1 MYAPRNVNASQTDP
15 LAASAADRALRFNG
29 ATFPSA
35 LSGVVRRAV
44 TRVVVDLST
53 IDLDNCHREPIHVP
67 GHVQPHGALLAFDL
81 QGCLTHASRNATDVI
96 ASLPALG
103 QDLPG
108 IASDA
113 EAPLWAAISAAL
125 KDAETGQERALLTME
140 LALADRVFDVVLH
153 TYDGRLIVE
162 LEQRASKGE
171 DLAAFAL
178 MAHRSMGQMRS
189 RRDIATMLSE
199 AVATVRELTGFDRVM
214 AYRFHQ
220 DDSGEVVAELR
231 APELQP
237 FLGRRFPASDIPV
250 QARALYVRNPLRLI
264 ADVQDEQV
272 PIDAH
277 DPADRALDLSYSV
290 LRSVSPIH
298 IEYLKNIH
306 VGASMSLSIV
316 VSGRLWGLIACHHNG
331 AHRVPY
337 AVRMTCDVLSQVL
350 SSSVQSA
357 VERLAAKRRLA
368 AVEVR
373 KNLTELLL
381 GSDDFAQAFPGMTN
395 ALGRVMSFDA
405 TLCSYGGVMS
415 CDALGR
421 EHAARLLQWLDTEEQ
436 DLIALHE
443 SAKLPEALRGAL
455 HPFCGFMA
463 LCIDRV
469 NRGWIVLL
477 RHEQIETI
485 VWSGIPA
492 KLERVGPLGARLT
505 PQGSFA
511 EWRQTVEGTSVAWDD
526 ADRAIAHDLME
537 SLGRAGAARAARM
550 EMARAQLLAVLGHD
564 LRDPLQTISMMGQL
578 LEQGSTDRQAGY
590 GKRIATSIGRMQRL
604 IGEVFEMSRM
614 RAGLGLG
621 LNCVPG
627 DMATLVRGL
636 IDDARLAHPE
646 VSILTELPSFLEAEF
661 DADRMSQV
669 VNNLISN
676 ARNHG
681 VAGESIWV
689 RLAEDETQVVLRVAN
704 MAPPIEETSIG
715 TLFDPFKPRS
725 IGNVRNPGGLG
736 LGQYIASEVAK
747 SHGGKLEYSHDGT
760 RVTFTVSV
768 PKLR

>member
-1 MYAPRNVNASQTDP
+1 M
-15 LAASAADRALRFNG
+15 
-29 ATFPSA
+29 
-35 LSGVVRRAV
+35 

-53 IDLDNCHREPIHVP
+53 IDLDNCDREPIHVP
-67 GHVQPHGALLAFDL
+67 GHIQPHGALIAFDL
-81 QGCLTHASRNATDVI
+81 RGRLTHASRNAGNVI
-96 ASLPALG
+96 TSLPKPG
-103 QDLPG
+103 QGLP
-108 IASDA
+108 ITFPDS
-113 EAPLWAAISAAL
+113 EAAFWAAITAAL
-125 KDAETGQERALLTME
+125 RDAETGRERAPLTME
-140 LALADRVFDVVLH
+140 LASEERVFDVVLH
-153 TYDGRLIVE
+153 TYDGRVIVE
-162 LEQRASKGE
+162 LERRAARDQ

-178 MAHRSMGQMRS
+178 LAHRSMGQMRS
-189 RRDIATMLSE
+189 RRDISTMLSE
-199 AVATVRELTGFDRVM
+199 AVETVRKLTGFDRVM

-220 DDSGEVVAELR
+220 DDSGEVVEEVRVPALE
-231 APELQP
+231 P

-264 ADVQDEQV
+264 ADVHDEQV

-277 DPADRALDLSYSV
+277 DPTDRALDLSYSV

-298 IEYLKNIH
+298 IEYLKNIQ

-316 VSGRLWGLIACHHNG
+316 VNGRLWGLIACHHG
-331 AHRVPY
+331 VAHRVPY
-337 AVRMTCDVLSQVL
+337 AVRMTCDVLSHVL

-381 GSDDFAQAFPGMTN
+381 GSDDFATAFPDMTD
-395 ALGRVMSFDA
+395 ALGSVMSFDA
-405 TLCSYGGVMS
+405 TLCSYGGLMS
-415 CDALGR
+415 CDALPK
-421 EHAARLLQWLDTEEQ
+421 ESAAQLLHWLDTAEQ

-443 SAKLPEALRGAL
+443 SAKLPEALRLAL
-455 HPFCGFMA
+455 QPFCGFMA

-477 RHEQIETI
+477 RREQIETI

-492 KLERVGPLGARLT
+492 KLERIGPLGARLT
-505 PQGSFA
+505 PQGSLA

-526 ADRAIAHDLME
+526 ADRVIAHDLME
-537 SLGRAGAARAARM
+537 SLARAGAARAARM

-564 LRDPLQTISMMGQL
+564 LRDPLQTISMMGL
-578 LEQGSTDRQAGY
+578 MLEQGSPDRHAGY
-590 GKRIATSIGRMQRL
+590 GKRISTSIGRMQRL
-604 IGEVFEMSRM
+604 IGEVFEMSRL

-627 DMATLVRGL
+627 DVSALVRGL
-636 IDDARLAHPE
+636 VEDAHLAHPE
-646 VSILTELPSFLEAEF
+646 VAIVTELPPFLHADF

-689 RLAEDETQVVLRVAN
+689 RLADEDTMVVLRVAN
-704 MAPPIEETSIG
+704 MAPPIKETSIS

-736 LGQYIASEVAK
+736 LGLYIASEIAK
-747 SHGGKLEYSHDGT
+747 GHGGKLEYSHDGT

-768 PKLR
+768 PKRR

>member
-1 MYAPRNVNASQTDP
+1 M
-15 LAASAADRALRFNG
+15 
-29 ATFPSA
+29 
-35 LSGVVRRAV
+35 

-53 IDLDNCHREPIHVP
+53 IDLDNCDREPIHVP
-67 GHVQPHGALLAFDL
+67 GHIQPHGALIAFDFH
-81 QGCLTHASRNATDVI
+81 GRLTHASRNAAGVI

-103 QDLPG
+103 AGLPSE
-108 IASDA
+108 APPS
-113 EAPLWAAISAAL
+113 EAPLWLAISAAL
-125 KDAETGQERALLTME
+125 KDAETGQERAPLTME
-140 LALADRVFDVVLH
+140 LVSEDRVFDVVLH
-153 TYDGRLIVE
+153 AYDGRLIVE
-162 LEQRASKGE
+162 LEQRASRGE
-171 DLAAFAL
+171 NLAEFAL
-178 MAHRSMGQMRS
+178 LAHRSMGQLRS
-189 RRDIATMLSE
+189 RRDIATMLAE
-199 AVATVRELTGFDRVM
+199 AVETVHKLTGFDRVM

-220 DDSGEVVAELR
+220 DDSGEVVTEVRLPALE
-231 APELQP
+231 P

-264 ADVQDEQV
+264 ADVHDEQV
-272 PIDAH
+272 PIAALDA
-277 DPADRALDLSYSV
+277 ADRALDLSYSV

-298 IEYLKNIH
+298 IEYLKNIQ

-316 VSGRLWGLIACHHNG
+316 VNGRLWGLIACHHG
-331 AHRVPY
+331 TAHRVPY
-337 AVRMTCDVLSQVL
+337 AVRMTCDVLSHVL

-357 VERLAAKRRLA
+357 VERLDSKRRLA

-373 KNLTELLL
+373 KSLTELLL
-381 GSDDFAQAFPGMTN
+381 ASDDFAAAFPDMTD

-405 TLCSYGGVMS
+405 TLCSYGGVLS
-415 CDALGR
+415 CDALPK
-421 EHAARLLQWLDTEEQ
+421 ENAAQLLHWLDAEEQ

-443 SAKLPEALRGAL
+443 SAKLPESLRAALQ
-455 HPFCGFMA
+455 PFCGFMA

-477 RHEQIETI
+477 RREQIETI

-492 KLERVGPLGARLT
+492 KLERIGPLGARLT
-505 PQGSFA
+505 PHGSLA

-526 ADRAIAHDLME
+526 AERAIAHDLME

-564 LRDPLQTISMMGQL
+564 LRDPLQTISMMGQM
-578 LEQGSTDRQAGY
+578 LELGSPDRQAGY

-627 DMATLVRGL
+627 DMAALVRGL
-636 IDDARLAHPE
+636 VDDARLAHPE
-646 VSILTELPSFLEAEF
+646 ISILTDLPEALHAEF

-681 VAGESIWV
+681 VVGESIWV
-689 RLAEDETQVVLRVAN
+689 RLAGEDTLVVLRVAN
-704 MAPPIEETSIG
+704 MAPPIEETSIE

-736 LGQYIASEVAK
+736 LGLYIASEVAK
-747 SHGGKLEYSHDGT
+747 GHGGRLEYSHDGT

-768 PKLR
+768 PKQR